1 MDFIKNFIKL
11 RFILVEYDK
20 IIKPFSKGEKVKM
33 IKKIAII
40 LSVSLVYASEF
51 QSDFLKQNG
60 DSLILKPFEIKNQI
74 SSEVLEAKQSKIIS
88 PNFELNN
95 DNLDLKSID
104 LLSIDSLNFNNPYL
118 DKFKLNIDN
127 KIDKKD
133 KNYFSNHS
141 MGIEYATSF
150 ANFDIKTKLNA
161 TYEKDIKNSTITPN
175 IEISKEIFDK
185 TKVGAVINQ
194 KNGEY
199 SNVPYIDLSLNKNM
213 SFNVSYDDFEN
224 SQNIYTKFKIIY

>member
-33 IKKIAII
+33 IRKIAVI
-40 LSVSLVYASEF
+40 LSASLICASEF

-60 DSLILKPFEIKNQI
+60 DNLLIKPFEIENQI
-74 SSEVLEAKQSKIIS
+74 NSEVLEAKQSKMIS

-95 DNLDLKSID
+95 DNFDLKSID
-104 LLSIDSLNFNNPYL
+104 LFSIDSLNFNNPYL
-118 DKFKLNIDN
+118 DKFKFNIDN
-127 KIDKKD
+127 KINKQDE
-133 KNYFSNHS
+133 NYFSNNS
-141 MGIEYATSF
+141 IGIEHATSF

-175 IEISKEIFDK
+175 LEISKEIFDK
-185 TKVGAVINQ
+185 TKFGAVINQ
-194 KNGEY
+194 KDGEY
-199 SNVPYIDLSLNKNM
+199 STSPYIDLSLNKNM
-213 SFNVSYDDFEN
+213 SFNVSYDDPEN